1 MQVKG
6 NYSLDLVYLTK
17 RGNPTMIPMLEF
29 KVGCWPEGP
38 KKYDIRDLVGVS
50 NLQYSSQR
58 GSGADRRYLVPN
70 EL

>member
-1 MQVKG
+1 
-6 NYSLDLVYLTK
+6 
-17 RGNPTMIPMLEF
+17 MIPMLEF

-38 KKYDIRDLVGVS
+38 EKYDIRDLVGVS